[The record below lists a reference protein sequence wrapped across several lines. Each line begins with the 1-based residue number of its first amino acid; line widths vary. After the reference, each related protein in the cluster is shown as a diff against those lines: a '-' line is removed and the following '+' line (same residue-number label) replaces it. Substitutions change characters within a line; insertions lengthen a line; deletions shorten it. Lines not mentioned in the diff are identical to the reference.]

1 MIDLFLQYL
10 VFILEILFT
19 MSVFLF
25 MGLAIYF
32 MDKFSHEEKKK

>member
-1 MIDLFLQYL
+1 MDVFISYL
-10 VFILEILFT
+10 VFILEMIFT

-25 MGLAIYF
+25 MGTAIYY